1 MDTQPASR
9 HESDDDRPSDT
20 QDASDSLS
28 THPAIVTIYQAG
40 VSDDGRSYLV
50 MEYCSKP
57 NLQVRARTAP
67 IGPGVAAVGGFRSM
81 LIGRFR
87 SGWGGRDR

>member
-28 THPAIVTIYQAG
+28 TPDLRPAA
-40 VSDDGRSYLV
+40 
-50 MEYCSKP
+50 P
-57 NLQVRARTAP
+57 VRRYGGSAPVAFDPTAP
-67 IGPGVAAVGGFRSM
+67 LERAARNTPAPAPVVVAVGGFRSM